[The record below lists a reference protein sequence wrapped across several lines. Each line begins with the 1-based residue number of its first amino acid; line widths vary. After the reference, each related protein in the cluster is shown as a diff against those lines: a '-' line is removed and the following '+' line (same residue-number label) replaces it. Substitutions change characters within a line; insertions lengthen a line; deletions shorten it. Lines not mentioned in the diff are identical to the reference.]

1 MLNKV
6 GSVFK
11 RKNGQKYSYPMRFFW
26 LIFKYCED
34 EEVCKNEK
42 SLKMMQFSNP
52 FLFLQKWGFEERR
65 KFDGTCNYQ
74 NCNLWSNPVI
84 IHMAILKGV
93 CIFAD
98 GVFDY
103 YAFLA

>member
-1 MLNKV
+1 MYYKV
-6 GSVFK
+6 GK
-11 RKNGQKYSYPMRFFW
+11 TAQKYSYPMRHFG

-34 EEVCKNEK
+34 EEVCKNDAIFK
-42 SLKMMQFSNP
+42 SFSFPPKM
-52 FLFLQKWGFEERR
+52 GFEERR

-84 IHMAILKGV
+84 IHILKGV

>member
-1 MLNKV
+1 MYYKV

-11 RKNGQKYSYPMRFFW
+11 GKTAQKYSYPMRHFW

-52 FLFLQKWGFEERR
+52 FLFLQKWVLRSEES
-65 KFDGTCNYQ
+65 
-74 NCNLWSNPVI
+74 LMVLAI
-84 IHMAILKGV
+84 IKIAICGLTPSS
-93 CIFAD
+93 FTWR
-98 GVFDY
+98 F
-103 YAFLA
+103 